1 MAVLNVYIELAMKL
15 EESSA
20 GPYTSSKLLKKI
32 ASLGLEIPDD
42 LEKLAVV
49 RGLRYYDTGNEGDQL
64 RQNAALQVST
74 DRLSNAELAIAML
87 SPDLP
92 GENAAAV
99 QMRQRIAAA
108 VLSASDVDAADL
120 AALAIEERC
129 VPIVVWIA
137 TCGADV
143 EPEHSFWTEL
153 TDRLP
158 EPELVLSAPHP
169 TRFFAMSGI
178 DKGVKRTTR
187 QWIRPNL
194 APAENC

>member
-1 MAVLNVYIELAMKL
+1 MKL
-15 EESSA
+15 EESSV
-20 GPYTSSKLLKKI
+20 GPYTSSNLLKKVI
-32 ASLGLEIPDD
+32 NLGLEIPGD

-64 RQNAALQVST
+64 RQIAALQVPT

-92 GENAAAV
+92 NENAAAV

-108 VLSASDVDAADL
+108 VLSASDVDVADL

-143 EPEHSFWTEL
+143 EPENEFWSEL
-153 TDRLP
+153 TERLP
-158 EPELVLSAPHP
+158 EPEVVLTAPHP
-169 TRFFAMSGI
+169 TRFVAMSGI
-178 DKGVKRTTR
+178 DRGAKRTTR
-187 QWIRPNL
+187 QWIRLFNL
-194 APAENC
+194 DPAGNC